1 MEPAPAPGPSSAE
14 KETKASSGEQDL
26 ESGFGFDGTTAPP
39 GSPKP
44 PKTKSSPS
52 VLARAL
58 SYGDAGRGV
67 EAAPPKRILGNASS
81 RVHGY
86 AFEVLD
92 GRENKDA
99 AGAGDLGAGAGTGVG
114 VGTPNELQATC
125 HVGGSA
131 ENGEI
136 ARDHQGA
143 AASDVGRHKIGS
155 PDHQTKKRRTADAS
169 KHNRATVARGGAAPS
184 EQRDSNIQAKAV
196 ATQRLQYAKEQG
208 IKRREAI
215 SRPPIIVGTL
225 TFLPSGLWFVLAKLL
240 PALGIAEGILPY
252 AWFGGCL
259 GTVSIPILLVA
270 LLPEDIA
277 RVKLVVKMISLVFGF
292 GCFCAFGLVAM
303 MVMHHINGCTD
314 ALGITNGGPV
324 PCWYS
329 GLSVIWPCLFSAGY
343 GIVARHL
350 WYYQQHQPAR
360 TLLRTTW
367 QAIGTFYIGLSFV
380 FSLNWLPRLSF
391 EPINVDTCAQI
402 FLCVLLLVSGR
413 LFLSNTFREDT
424 QRWLQARSS
433 WSMNSAAAIASL
445 IGNQSEE
452 ELFRMAN
459 EVFTGVDIDR
469 VTEAA
474 IKRKD
479 PDPSLNK
486 LAHHAA
492 FNKVDAFFSHSWSDN
507 PDKKWA
513 AMQRW
518 RQQFRA
524 AHSGREPIVWID
536 KYCLDQNRILDSLA
550 VLPLSLAGCRKLVIF
565 YGPSYLSRLW
575 CIIELFVFLEMGKE
589 LSDIELRK
597 LDTSQQDEDVMR
609 KEIRQ
614 FDASKAQCYSPE
626 ERDAMLTLIE
636 AGSGTLEAFSAQISS
651 MLNGLLDSSK
661 EMGSTLAYLD
671 GYKIPDWALNGN
683 AKPSVKWCL
692 LCSHYCAIVYSRACP
707 AGPPPHPAPPH
718 SPSLHVRAP
727 LSASPSSHTCVH
739 ARPRHIGAGISRYT
753 RVISK
758 CTSLTLRLRPAS

>member
-1 MEPAPAPGPSSAE
+1 MVSLPTRIVRRSTHAPLSLTSSH
-14 KETKASSGEQDL
+14 D
-26 ESGFGFDGTTAPP
+26 
-39 GSPKP
+39 
-44 PKTKSSPS
+44 
-52 VLARAL
+52 
-58 SYGDAGRGV
+58 YGRC
-67 EAAPPKRILGNASS
+67 
-81 RVHGY
+81 
-86 AFEVLD
+86 
-92 GRENKDA
+92 
-99 AGAGDLGAGAGTGVG
+99 T
-114 VGTPNELQATC
+114 
-125 HVGGSA
+125 
-131 ENGEI
+131 
-136 ARDHQGA
+136 
-143 AASDVGRHKIGS
+143 
-155 PDHQTKKRRTADAS
+155 
-169 KHNRATVARGGAAPS
+169 
-184 EQRDSNIQAKAV
+184 
-196 ATQRLQYAKEQG
+196 RLH
-208 IKRREAI
+208 
-215 SRPPIIVGTL
+215 
-225 TFLPSGLWFVLAKLL
+225 
-240 PALGIAEGILPY
+240 
-252 AWFGGCL
+252 C
-259 GTVSIPILLVA
+259 
-270 LLPEDIA
+270 
-277 RVKLVVKMISLVFGF
+277 SLVFGF
-292 GCFCAFGLVAM
+292 GCFCAFGLVGM

-329 GLSVIWPCLFSAGY
+329 GLGIIWPCLFSAGY

-402 FLCVLLLVSGR
+402 FLCVLLLVSGVSTASFTATAAAFTAAIPTNPNFHLSLGKR

-424 QRWLQARSS
+424 QRLLQARSS
-433 WSMNSAAAIASL
+433 WRMNSAAAIASL

-609 KEIRQ
+609 KEIRK

-661 EMGSTLAYLD
+661 EMGSTLAYVD

-683 AKPSVKWCL
+683 AKPSVKW
-692 LCSHYCAIVYSRACP
+692 YIEVYK
-707 AGPPPHPAPPH
+707 GDKQVHFVD
-718 SPSLHVRAP
+718 L
-727 LSASPSSHTCVH
+727 ASQTGFLMGRMQDLGTVCIDLGTHTT
-739 ARPRHIGAGISRYT
+739 ISR
-753 RVISK
+753 RVGVHEDRDRSV
-758 CTSLTLRLRPAS
+758 